1 MNFSVKKNCEQFDDL
16 FGDIFSKSPNLLK
29 KKRDKI
35 CELLSEKKDPFGVF
49 LVISFVD
56 HFLVSLFFNFQFN
69 SKKSVKVLLQYLI
82 SSI

>member
-35 CELLSEKKDPFGVF
+35 CELLSEKNDPFGVVF
-49 LVISFVD
+49 SDF
-56 HFLVSLFFNFQFN
+56 FCGPLFW
-69 SKKSVKVLLQYLI
+69 
-82 SSI
+82 